1 MSDAS
6 PEPDPADAGHAR
18 LPEAVWDE
26 IRADYLAGWSA
37 PACCRRYGVGLST
50 LRGRA
55 AEEGW
60 RRTDQPW
67 VGPRGL
73 DRDDEGLALEESV
86 DGDLEKVGL
95 GELSVVAFQ
104 RMMRAVLHGDAM
116 AALRWRRVHQ
126 ALEAEHLRLT
136 RLVEDEKER
145 RLKAERRYFT
155 AATKALNAATRAQMA
170 ENRRIDALEG
180 RTAPL
185 DDMDDLDDLD
195 GDFGPSPDTP
205 SAAFTL
211 PGLPV
216 GKAPTGP
223 P

>member
-6 PEPDPADAGHAR
+6 PDTRPDAADAGQTR
-18 LPEAVWDE
+18 LSEAVWDE

-55 AEEGW
+55 ADEGW
-60 RRTDQPW
+60 RCADQPW
-67 VGPRGL
+67 AGPRGL

-86 DGDLEKVGL
+86 DGDLEQIGL

-116 AALRWRRVHQ
+116 AALRWRRLHQ
-126 ALEAEHLRLT
+126 ALGDEHRRLA
-136 RLVEDEKER
+136 RLVEQEEER
-145 RLKAERRYFT
+145 RLAAGRRQVR
-155 AATKALNAATRAQMA
+155 AAT
-170 ENRRIDALEG
+170 DALLAETRVMEAEIRRLDAG
-180 RTAPL
+180 RGLPTPP
-185 DDMDDLDDLD
+185 DDPDDLDDLD
-195 GDFGPSPDTP
+195 GVFPPSPG
-205 SAAFTL
+205 AAFTL

-216 GKAPTGP
+216 GKAPAAP